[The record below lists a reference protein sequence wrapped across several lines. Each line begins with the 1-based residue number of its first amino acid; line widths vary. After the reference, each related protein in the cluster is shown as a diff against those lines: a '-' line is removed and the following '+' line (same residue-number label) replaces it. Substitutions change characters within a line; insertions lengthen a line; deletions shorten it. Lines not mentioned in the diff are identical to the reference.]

1 MTPSVLNSQV
11 RNLPH
16 FDLKINLAI
25 GYEVLSFRDKSDQ
38 KGWAKKPILVQLC
51 RWDISAQQHQ
61 DVSICNKIY
70 QKV

>member
-16 FDLKINLAI
+16 FDLKTNLAI
-25 GYEVLSFRDKSDQ
+25 GYEALSFRDKSDQ

-51 RWDISAQQHQ
+51 R
-61 DVSICNKIY
+61 
-70 QKV
+70 